1 MCTVTLSYNK
11 NNALARRKLAALL
24 GTGLFTQLTE
34 SVPEENVELC
44 KHREERDAFMAAS
57 KRNMAH
63 FIARHL

>member
-24 GTGLFTQLTE
+24 NTGLFTQVTPV
-34 SVPEENVELC
+34 SNDHDELR